1 MTSYRSDNYR
11 IIEVLTLYEE
21 LGVNMGIYRAPLA
34 DMSFIID
41 ELLDAGGVLGSLAD
55 FADYGVGP
63 DLTTALL
70 DEAAKLAGDVLAP
83 LRRVGDEHPATCSE
97 GVVTVS
103 PGYDDALRQFA
114 AGGWVGISA
123 SVDHG
128 GQGLP
133 ELYGTAT
140 HEMWNSANLALA
152 LAPLLSGGAALAI
165 AAHGDEQQKQTYLG
179 KMHSGEWFGT
189 MNLTESGAGSD
200 LGVMKAR
207 AVPEGDH
214 YRIYGQKIF
223 ITWGDHDATDNII
236 HLVLAKLPDSSQG
249 SSGISLFIVPKF
261 LVNPDGNPGERND
274 VYPVSCEHKLGIHGS
289 PTCVMAFGDNEGAV
303 GYLLGE
309 ENRGL
314 ACMFTMMNEARLK
327 VGIQALGAAEG
338 AFQKAAAYA
347 RERVQGGVPII
358 EHPDVKRML
367 LTMKSLTEAM
377 RALAYT
383 EAMTN
388 DLAHLGPEEAR
399 AGMRARIDLMTPVIK
414 GWLTEV
420 GQELTSVGV
429 QVHGGMGYVEET
441 GAAQYFRDVRIT
453 SIYEG
458 TNGIQAADLVARKLG
473 RDGGATMAA
482 VLQEIRTTVAELD
495 ATDDPR
501 ISPISQ
507 ALAVSLADME
517 ASTAYLLD
525 ALKDDVSVA
534 LGASFEYLMQTGYLF
549 GGWQLA
555 RSARLA
561 LTRLQEGSDN
571 VFYQQKIATAVF
583 YSEQILPRCAGHA
596 AVVVSAGGS
605 LQSYPI
611 DWI

>member
-1 MTSYRSDNYR
+1 MST
-11 IIEVLTLYEE
+11 
-21 LGVNMGIYRAPLA
+21 YRAPLA

-41 ELLDAGGVLGSLAD
+41 EVLDAEGTLGSLPN
-55 FADYGVGP
+55 FADYDVGP

-83 LRRVGDEHPATCSE
+83 LRRVGDEHPATCSD
-97 GVVTVS
+97 GVVTAS
-103 PGYDDALRQFA
+103 PGYDDALRQMG
-114 AGGWVGISA
+114 AGGWLGISA
-123 SVDHG
+123 DVNHG

-152 LAPLLSGGAALAI
+152 LAPILSSGAALAI
-165 AAHGDEQQKQTYLG
+165 AVHGDEQQKQTYLE
-179 KMHSGEWFGT
+179 KMNSGEWLGT

-200 LGVMKAR
+200 LGVMKSR

-214 YRIYGQKIF
+214 YRIHGQKIF
-223 ITWGDHDATDNII
+223 ITWGDHEVTDNII
-236 HLVLAKLPDSSQG
+236 HLVLAKVPDAPEG
-249 SSGISLFIVPKF
+249 SGGISLFIVPKF
-261 LVNPDGNPGERND
+261 LVNPDGSPGERND

-314 ACMFTMMNEARLK
+314 VCMFTMMNEARLK

-367 LTMKSLTEAM
+367 LTMKSITEAM

-383 EAMTN
+383 EAVTM
-388 DLAHLGPEEAR
+388 DLAHLGPQESR
-399 AGMRARIDLMTPVIK
+399 ASLQARIDLMIPVIK

-441 GAAQYFRDVRIT
+441 GAAQYLRDVRIT

-458 TNGIQAADLVARKLG
+458 TNGIQAADLVTRKLG
-473 RDGGATMAA
+473 RDGGAAMEA
-482 VLQEIRTTVAELD
+482 VLQEIRTTLAELD
-495 ATDDPR
+495 AVDDPR
-501 ISPISQ
+501 IGSISR

-525 ALKDDVSVA
+525 ALKDDVTVA
-534 LGASFEYLMQTGYLF
+534 LGASFEYMMQTGYLF

-555 RSARLA
+555 RSAQVA
-561 LTRLQEGSDN
+561 LKRLQEGSDN
-571 VFYQQKIATAVF
+571 IFYQQKIATAVF

-596 AVVVSAGGS
+596 AAVMSACGS
-605 LQSYPI
+605 LQSYPL